1 MSLGSS
7 KSSIPADDPQD
18 SLKLSNLKP
27 QCQQDK
33 GGLSG
38 ELRSDTRR
46 RQDIFFNEN
55 IPLSE
60 LRKIAGLDEDDGLS
74 DVGEVWRS
82 TKHRYC
88 LWMSQSCA
96 TVSCSAYN
104 FHKQLQ
110 AKFYKTLDDLQLT
123 PPPPGFRDSPTQI
136 QPKSLS
142 RALTCDSISSSVEN
156 PRKLLMQTEAIELGS
171 PPKKKGL
178 CKREDRGKFI
188 EENIT
193 PDRHTG
199 TLKFYQL
206 KKRFGFI
213 TLDEDETD
221 VFLCE
226 DDIVLS
232 GIHHKHF
239 KDTVLHKNALHFS
252 FRIKTYEEQGRIKRK
267 AIEIKL
273 VS

>member
-1 MSLGSS
+1 M
-7 KSSIPADDPQD
+7 
-18 SLKLSNLKP
+18 
-27 QCQQDK
+27 
-33 GGLSG
+33 
-38 ELRSDTRR
+38 
-46 RQDIFFNEN
+46 
-55 IPLSE
+55 
-60 LRKIAGLDEDDGLS
+60 
-74 DVGEVWRS
+74 
-82 TKHRYC
+82 
-88 LWMSQSCA
+88 
-96 TVSCSAYN
+96 
-104 FHKQLQ
+104 
-110 AKFYKTLDDLQLT
+110 
-123 PPPPGFRDSPTQI
+123 
-136 QPKSLS
+136 QPKSVS
-142 RALTCDSISSSVEN
+142 KVPTCDSAPSSVNKPKE
-156 PRKLLMQTEAIELGS
+156 LLIQSEAPELGS

-239 KDTVLHKNALHFS
+239 KDTVLRKNALHFS
-252 FRIKTYEEQGRIKRK
+252 FRIKTYEEQGKIKRK
-267 AIEIKL
+267 AIEIEL
-273 VS
+273 VLA